1 MKVAMLTPIPP
12 ERTGV
17 AHYASMLIPALRQ
30 HMDLEVIGS
39 ASRAARQALP
49 PDVIYQLGNNP
60 FHEFVYREA
69 MVRPGIAVLHDVV
82 LHHLIVEMTLS
93 RGDAEGYVAA
103 LRENHGAMGE
113 AWARGR
119 AGGVHSE
126 LGNFLMPASIVVA
139 NRSRAVI
146 VHNQYAAGVLRFH
159 GVRTPIHVVPH
170 PYEHIDAASRRDE
183 IRARHFFAPEDRVIG
198 FFGFLNSSKR
208 PEVVLEAFHAA
219 RARDPRLRLLIV
231 GEPAPNIDQSSFAA
245 DGITFTG
252 YVPDEEFA
260 AHYAAIDRLVNLRYP
275 SAGETSGTLIR
286 AFDAGKLAAVSD
298 YAQFAE
304 LPDSCVVKIPL
315 GDGEVAAL
323 TEFFVRDFP
332 DPSAAQRRWL
342 EENARMEL
350 TVNGYLAALG
360 GSGVAQA
367 ILPAAVGKTSPIPLF
382 PQLEL
387 LGVTDEMFT
396 IRNIGDETIRT
407 RTYGTPG
414 YRLIARIVRA
424 GRVIDDRWLELP
436 RDLEPGGTAMLELPA
451 KSGGGG
457 TLALYHALEGVPMF
471 EPEPWV
477 RATIH

>member
-1 MKVAMLTPIPP
+1 MKVAMLTPIAP

-30 HMDLEVIGS
+30 HIDLEVIGS
-39 ASRAARQALP
+39 ASRAARQPLP
-49 PDVIYQLGNNP
+49 ADVIYQLGNNP
-60 FHEFVYREA
+60 YHEFVYREA

-93 RGDAEGYVAA
+93 RGDADGYISA

-139 NRSRAVI
+139 NRSRAVL

-170 PYEHIDAASRRDE
+170 PYEHIDIASRRDE
-183 IRARHFFAPEDRVIG
+183 IRARHAYTADDRVIG
-198 FFGFLNSSKR
+198 FFGFLNSAKR

-231 GEPAPNIDQSSFAA
+231 GEPAPNIDLSAFAA

-252 YVPDEEFA
+252 YVPDEEFS

-286 AFDAGKLAAVSD
+286 AFDAGKLVAVTD

-304 LPDSCVVKIPL
+304 LPDDCVVKIPL
-315 GDGEVAAL
+315 GEGEVAAL
-323 TEFFVRDFP
+323 IEFFVRDLS

-342 EENARMEL
+342 EQNARMEL
-350 TVNGYLAALG
+350 TVNGYLAALSVG
-360 GSGVAQA
+360 QA
-367 ILPAAVGKTSPIPLF
+367 ILPARARVDKTSPIPLF

-396 IRNIGDETIRT
+396 VRNIGHETIQT
-407 RTYGTPG
+407 RSYGTPG
-414 YRLIARIVRA
+414 YRLIARIVRE

-451 KSGGGG
+451 ESAGG
-457 TLALYHALEGVPMF
+457 TLALYHALEGVPMY

-477 RATIH
+477 RAPIH

>member
-30 HMDLEVIGS
+30 HIDLEVIGS
-39 ASRAARQALP
+39 ASRAARQTLP
-49 PDVIYQLGNNP
+49 ADVIYQLGNNP

-69 MVRPGIAVLHDVV
+69 MVRPGITVLHDVV

-93 RGDAEGYVAA
+93 RGDADGYISA

-126 LGNFLMPASIVVA
+126 LGNFLLPASIVVA
-139 NRSRAVI
+139 NRSRAVL

-183 IRARHFFAPEDRVIG
+183 IRARHGFTADDRVIG

-219 RARDPRLRLLIV
+219 RQRDPRLRLLIV
-231 GEPAPNIDQSSFAA
+231 GEPAPNIDRSSFAA

-260 AHYAAIDRLVNLRYP
+260 AHYTAIDRLVNLRYP

-286 AFDAGKLAAVSD
+286 AFDAGKLVAVSD

-323 TEFFVRDFP
+323 IEFFVHDLP
-332 DPSAAQRRWL
+332 DPSAEQRRWL

-350 TVNGYLAALG
+350 TVNGYLAALR
-360 GSGVAQA
+360 SPGVAQA
-367 ILPAAVGKTSPIPLF
+367 ISPARAVSLIPLF

-396 IRNIGDETIRT
+396 VRNIGDETIRT

-414 YRLIARIVRA
+414 YRLIARIVRQ

-436 RDLEPGGTAMLELPA
+436 CDLEPGGTAMLELPA
-451 KSGGGG
+451 TSAGG

-477 RATIH
+477 RAPIH

>member
-30 HMDLEVIGS
+30 HIDLEVIGS
-39 ASRAARQALP
+39 ASRAARQTLP
-49 PDVIYQLGNNP
+49 ADVIYQLGNNP
-60 FHEFVYREA
+60 YHEFVYREA

-93 RGDAEGYVAA
+93 RGDADGYISA
-103 LRENHGAMGE
+103 LRENHGPMGE

-126 LGNFLMPASIVVA
+126 LGNFLLPASIVVA
-139 NRSRAVI
+139 NRSRAVL

-183 IRARHFFAPEDRVIG
+183 IRAHHGFTADDRVIG

-219 RARDPRLRLLIV
+219 RQRDPRLRLLIV
-231 GEPAPNIDQSSFAA
+231 GEPAPNIDRSSFAA

-286 AFDAGKLAAVSD
+286 AFDAGKLVAVSD

-323 TEFFVRDFP
+323 TEFFVRDLP
-332 DPSAAQRRWL
+332 DASAAQQRWL

-350 TVNGYLAALG
+350 TVAGYLAALG
-360 GSGVAQA
+360 PSVMPSVSEAPVWLGGA
-367 ILPAAVGKTSPIPLF
+367 IPLF

-396 IRNIGDETIRT
+396 VRNIGDETIRT

-414 YRLIARIVRA
+414 YRVIARIVRE

-451 KSGGGG
+451 RGGG

-477 RATIH
+477 RAPIH